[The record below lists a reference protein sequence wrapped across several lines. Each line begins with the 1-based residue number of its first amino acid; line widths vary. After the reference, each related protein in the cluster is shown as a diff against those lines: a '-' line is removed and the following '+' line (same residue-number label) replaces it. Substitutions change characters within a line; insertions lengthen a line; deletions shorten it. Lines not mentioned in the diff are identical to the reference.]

1 MIATMGMEFRKFFST
16 RTWWA
21 LALVTFAWTGFN
33 VALMVFS
40 LHFAGDAV
48 ADQLPGLLGID
59 QDGIA
64 RLFYSM
70 GTTFGYVFPAIVGAM
85 AVAGEYRHQTITP
98 TLLVEPVRWR
108 LLLAKFVSV
117 IPVSVLYGLIVVAGC
132 LTCGA
137 ALLGALGAPTGLESA
152 TTWELF
158 ARMIPAMTL
167 WGLFGVGLGT
177 LLGNQLTAIIT
188 LLGITMFIEPTV
200 RILPMLVGHDI
211 AALNYLP
218 GALGDA
224 VTGASLF
231 SMLTPGAGANALG
244 FWPAAGLLL
253 GYAAGLTVVGYFVRF
268 RRDVS

>member
-1 MIATMGMEFRKFFST
+1 MTATLGMEFRKFFST

-21 LALVTFAWTGFN
+21 LALVTFGWTGMN
-33 VALMVFS
+33 VAMMVLS
-40 LHFAGDAV
+40 LHFAGEEV
-48 ADQLPGLLGID
+48 AGQLPGLPGLDG
-59 QDGIA
+59 DGIA

-108 LLLAKFVSV
+108 LLSAKFVCV
-117 IPVSVLYGLIVVAGC
+117 IPVSVLYGLVVVFGC
-132 LTCGA
+132 LACGA
-137 ALLGALGAPTGLESA
+137 ALLWALGEPTGLASA
-152 TTWELF
+152 ATWELF
-158 ARMIPAMTL
+158 ARMIPAMAL

-188 LLGITMFIEPTV
+188 LLAITMFIEPTV
-200 RILPMLVGHDI
+200 RVLPLLVGHEI

-224 VTGASLF
+224 VAGTSLF
-231 SMLTPGAGANALG
+231 SMFSAETSGALG
-244 FWPAAGLLL
+244 FWPASGLLL